1 MAFAAVLVGYRV
13 CRRLVRVA
21 WLGVSPIARIGRRS
35 LDCYLILSAAVI
47 VLPSVYVYP
56 PAGLVAVGVA
66 FDVLVLMF
74 LWCLLRDRLGRAGR
88 AIGPAEETAA

>member
-13 CRRLVRVA
+13 CRGWSGSPAV
-21 WLGVSPIARIGRRS
+21 VSPIGRIGRRS
-35 LDCYLILSAAVI
+35 LDCYLILSTAVI
-47 VLPSVYVYP
+47 LLPSVYVFP

-74 LWCLLRDRLGRAGR
+74 LWCLLRDRLGRAR
-88 AIGPAEETAA
+88 ARRASADDPAA